1 MNKEIKRKIYAMA
14 LAGLLFMIPK
24 KAYAAEITEGDIS
37 KKIGDELDTSF
48 CSSEV
53 IEDVKSISSIDYD
66 KKEDAQKWI
75 DDTTDNLEKNY
86 DIVSEKIIEK
96 TVTDVKEE
104 INIEEKFDTKEE
116 AEIKKEEYESE
127 ENTKSD
133 LKIEEEITTKEKETV
148 VEVDETFETKEE
160 LDEYKDS
167 LSDKE
172 KLEVKEEV
180 ITSEEIGE
188 KEKVT
193 EITKDN
199 EEELDTETNKVL
211 AEIDKEKYQTS
222 VEKSFSEETV
232 LKETK
237 EEEISESFDTLEE
250 AESFIDSKKQTDS
263 ANVSYEFGEIEK
275 VTETKKETTNFEE
288 ETDSEEKIKDIIEQ
302 IENEGF
308 EITNYTVID
317 ESETI
322 TKEVES
328 GAINVNNFVKY
339 ESDSYFE
346 ASGNFIII
354 KQGSS
359 TAVLWTPNQISSEEQ
374 TTILDI
380 IVSNNYDPSI
390 SNVSFNYISG
400 IGSHDL
406 SYLGKNW
413 GIYNIGYENGVVQLA
428 CDKDRIS
435 HLNIGSYEN
444 EKEVIEEVIPK
455 YKVSGTKTRD
465 VSCDKYNV
473 SGKKIESIYETIPQY
488 TATIFRSP
496 IYKNSSYRIYGQY
509 VVKEKSSDVKYVLQG
524 NILKL
529 IDKKQYQG
537 MIEYKKSE
545 KIVIPNNEKDIP
557 NNNNT
562 YSNDENPKMGDDSNI
577 DLALS
582 TLTLSSLGL
591 ISIAGYGLNQ
601 AKTKKKILK

>member
-1 MNKEIKRKIYAMA
+1 MT
-14 LAGLLFMIPK
+14 LAGSMILAPK
-24 KAYAAEITEGDIS
+24 KVYAAEVTSEG
-37 KKIGDELDTSF
+37 ETSSGIENSL

-53 IEDVKSISSIDYD
+53 LEEVKNVSSIDYD

-96 TVTDVKEE
+96 TSTEVKEE
-104 INIEEKFDTKEE
+104 INIEEKFDTREE
-116 AEIKKEEYESE
+116 AQVKKEEYESE

-133 LKIEEEITTKEKETV
+133 LKIEEEINTKEKETV

-180 ITSEEIGE
+180 ITSEGIGE

-211 AEIDKEKYQTS
+211 AEIDKAKYQTS

-250 AESFIDSKKQTDS
+250 AESFIDSKNQTDS

-275 VTETKKETTNFEE
+275 VTETKKETIDFQE

-322 TKEVES
+322 TKEVET
-328 GAINVNNFVKY
+328 GVVNVNNFVKY

-400 IGSHDL
+400 VGSHDL

-413 GIYNIGYENGVVQLA
+413 GIYDIGYENGVVQLA

-435 HLNIGSYEN
+435 HLNIGNYEY
-444 EKEVIEEVIPK
+444 EKELIEEVIPK
-455 YKVSGTKTRD
+455 FKVSGTKTRD
-465 VSCDKYNV
+465 VSYDKYNV

-509 VVKEKSSDVKYVLQG
+509 VVKEKSSDAKYVLQG